1 MYLTASPHGSKKFE
15 STVATSLNESTLSY
29 KNVRSG
35 ENMCHFTPNN
45 YLSVEKWFLWMP
57 SLSLVTVVVLIH

>member
-1 MYLTASPHGSKKFE
+1 M
-15 STVATSLNESTLSY
+15 VATSLNESTLSY

-35 ENMCHFTPNN
+35 ENTCHFTPNN